1 MDDLIESMERE
12 ALEEMLEE
20 EFNPDVF
27 YKALSNALAQL
38 EQFSAAEAA

>member
-1 MDDLIESMERE
+1 MDDLLESMERE

-27 YKALSNALAQL
+27 YRALSNALAQL
-38 EQFSAAEAA
+38 EHYSAEAA

>member
-1 MDDLIESMERE
+1 MDDLIESWERE

-38 EQFSAAEAA
+38 EHFSAAEAA

>member
-1 MDDLIESMERE
+1 MDDLIDSWERE

-38 EQFSAAEAA
+38 EHHSAAEAA